1 MQVLYN
7 SDTKY
12 IHSISNHPVHIVDD
26 KNLSSPSAFIPF
38 CSFGGNI
45 AIMGTKIPSFRNPVC
60 NKFKPTLLEGR
71 LCYQV
76 DVNEF
81 MNQVD
86 SKKLRTHGLI
96 FLMDYNEDMLGIEA
110 KNPLKN
116 VLEKDLG
123 DMQDKED
130 SKDEAMIYI
139 ETLGMLNYKY

>member
-1 MQVLYN
+1 M
-7 SDTKY
+7 
-12 IHSISNHPVHIVDD
+12 
-26 KNLSSPSAFIPF
+26 
-38 CSFGGNI
+38 
-45 AIMGTKIPSFRNPVC
+45 
-60 NKFKPTLLEGR
+60 
-71 LCYQV
+71 
-76 DVNEF
+76 NE
-81 MNQVD
+81 VD

-139 ETLGMLNYKY
+139 ETLGIYNYATTNLESYSILLTEIVSPYYSHLAIAQSI